1 MSANAPPAK
10 RRASKAADARGR
22 RDAEQIGALL
32 DLIDRVR
39 DFLKEE
45 GYQRAANDVRE
56 AMRQI
61 SGETAAAPPLGIP
74 RGFFSARCLYITRC
88 LPG

>member
-22 RDAEQIGALL
+22 RDAEQIAALL
-32 DLIDRVR
+32 DLIDPVC

-45 GYQRAANDVRE
+45 GYRRAANDVRK

-61 SGETAAAPPLGIP
+61 M
-74 RGFFSARCLYITRC
+74 R
-88 LPG
+88 